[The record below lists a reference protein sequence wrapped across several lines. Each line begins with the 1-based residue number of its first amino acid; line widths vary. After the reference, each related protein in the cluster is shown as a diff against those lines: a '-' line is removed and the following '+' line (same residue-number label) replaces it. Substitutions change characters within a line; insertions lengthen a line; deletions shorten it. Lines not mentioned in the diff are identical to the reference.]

1 MADNLEKNDAPEL
14 GAEMTDEAKKTEIE
28 QSVPNADTPT
38 AKPKRAEKRKKQK
51 FSGAYY
57 YVEGDAQEII
67 KNGFIRTLFTI
78 LAFLMQCVVL
88 LFPQAGL
95 EHVTN
100 NYPSYAFTYMFL
112 VFVFLGTSI
121 YVIIMNFTRYKFVK
135 RIPKERAPKSGFKR
149 FVFFGTELYMVYN
162 AVIFAIEISFVCFAY
177 DGWGLAGVFVSAL
190 AAGCAVGARIYTHN
204 TLKNSTL
211 IPAKTDN

>member
-1 MADNLEKNDAPEL
+1 MSDDLEKEVPESGSDITEAAENDNGNAPDISE
-14 GAEMTDEAKKTEIE
+14 EPKCAKK
-28 QSVPNADTPT
+28 PKK
-38 AKPKRAEKRKKQK
+38 AKKPK

-67 KNGFIRTLFTI
+67 KNGFIRTLFSI
-78 LAFLMQCVVL
+78 LAFLLQCVVL

-95 EHVTN
+95 EYVTN

-121 YVIIMNFTRYKFVK
+121 YVMIMNFTRYKFVK

-149 FVFFGTELYMVYN
+149 FVFFGTELYMVFN
-162 AVIFAIEISFVCFAY
+162 AVLFMIEISFVCFKY

-211 IPAKTDN
+211 VPANTDN